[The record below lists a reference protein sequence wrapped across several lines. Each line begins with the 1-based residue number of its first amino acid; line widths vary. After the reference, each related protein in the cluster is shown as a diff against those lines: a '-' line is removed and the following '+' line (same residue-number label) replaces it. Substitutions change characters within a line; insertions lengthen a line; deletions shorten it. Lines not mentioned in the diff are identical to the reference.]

1 MRPLKSANLMSWT
14 VLSIRLAG
22 FAILLP
28 VALSRLS
35 SAETSVWLLFST
47 IAGLQLLVD
56 FGFSATFA
64 REIAYGFA
72 GGTTLEPTLDV
83 PGGMTEAPPPNWLA
97 IGRTLVAMRWV
108 YRRLGLAM
116 FAVLAGGGSLAVMH
130 PISRIVHPAQG
141 WAGWAVVVATTSLAV
156 VGYSNS
162 TLLVGAN
169 RVDMIKRWEAAN
181 GLLFLP
187 LQLAALLLGGGL
199 LGLVV
204 VAQLGVLAQVLVNRH
219 LARRITAGHG
229 DAMPSHAESAQLLRG
244 LWPAAWRTAVGAFT
258 SFGVSQGMAILVANL
273 LSAGEAASVQ
283 LALRVVQILSQFS
296 QVPFY
301 TKIPM
306 FNRLRALRQDRELV
320 RLATRAIRLSL
331 GIFVASVI
339 AIDLFVHPLLALV
352 GSRTQFPGGLFWPL
366 LAGAYLVERIG
377 AMHVQLLLTSNR
389 TIAHV
394 ANSVT
399 AAVWIGLLAIL
410 WSSIGILALPTAML
424 LAYASFYTPWSSHL
438 SRAALGPDGG
448 WRFEARTSI
457 VPAGVLLCYFLIAGL
472 LR

>member
-14 VLSIRLAG
+14 VLSVRLAG

-28 VALSRLS
+28 VALARLPS
-35 SAETSVWLLFST
+35 EEVSVWLLFST

-72 GGTTLEPTLDV
+72 GGTTLDAAAASTAAAA
-83 PGGMTEAPPPNWLA
+83 EAPSPNWHA
-97 IGRTLVAMRWV
+97 IGRSLVAMRWV

-116 FAVLAGGGSLAVMH
+116 FLVLAVGGTLAVMH
-130 PISRIVHPAQG
+130 PIGRIAHPLHG
-141 WAGWAVVVATTSLAV
+141 WAGWAVVVASTSIAV
-156 VGYSNS
+156 VGYTNT

-169 RVDMIKRWEAAN
+169 RVDMLKRWEAAN

-187 LQLAALLLGGGL
+187 LQLATLLLGGGL
-199 LGLVV
+199 LGVVV
-204 VAQLGVLAQVLVNRH
+204 VAQLGVLAQALVNRN
-219 LARRITAGHG
+219 LARRITAGRG
-229 DAMPSHAESAQLLRG
+229 AEMPSHAERAELLRG
-244 LWPAAWRTAVGAFT
+244 IWPAAWRTAVGAFT
-258 SFGVSQGMAILVANL
+258 SFGVSQGMAIVVANVL
-273 LSAGEAASVQ
+273 VAGEAASVQ

-301 TKIPM
+301 TKIPV
-306 FNRLRALRQDRELV
+306 FNRLRALRQERELV
-320 RLATRAIRLSL
+320 HLATHAIRLSL
-331 GIFVASVI
+331 GVFVASVI
-339 AIDLFVHPLLALV
+339 AIDLFVHPLLALI
-352 GSRTQFPGGLFWPL
+352 GSRTHFPGGLFWPL
-366 LAGAYLVERIG
+366 LGGAYLLERIG

-389 TIAHV
+389 TIAHI

-399 AAVWIGLLAIL
+399 AVVWIGLLAIL
-410 WSSIGILALPTAML
+410 WPRIGTLALPTSML

-438 SRAALGPDGG
+438 SRSALGPDGG
-448 WRFEARTSI
+448 WKFEARTSL
-457 VPAGVLLCYFLIAGL
+457 VPACVLVSYFLAAGL